1 MPWSKCAC
9 APAISSFSSARSANR
24 AFISQSRSAT
34 RSIRKRISS
43 MSLLLANVLS
53 TLMALASLG
62 ALIVVGRKANET
74 IKLGKVLALRVAAA
88 SNGLERAVK
97 AIQSERT
104 DLTDENNKLGAR
116 LAETQRVRREME
128 EAIEELNRLRKAL
141 TRDIRHARNVA
152 DSARSEDR
160 IATATEQALPKEKNA
175 LPVFVRRAVRKAT
188 VNLAGQ
194 ACART
199 IRKTT
204 CSRN

>member
-1 MPWSKCAC
+1 
-9 APAISSFSSARSANR
+9 
-24 AFISQSRSAT
+24 
-34 RSIRKRISS
+34 

-53 TLMALASLG
+53 TLMALASLA

-74 IKLGKVLALRVAAA
+74 IKLGKLLALRVAAA

-104 DLTDENNKLGAR
+104 DLTDENNKLEAR

-152 DSARSEDR
+152 DSSPRTEDK
-160 IATATEQALPKEKNA
+160 IATATEQSLPKEKNA

-188 VNLAGQ
+188 VELAGQ
-194 ACART
+194 A
-199 IRKTT
+199 
-204 CSRN
+204 

>member
-1 MPWSKCAC
+1 
-9 APAISSFSSARSANR
+9 
-24 AFISQSRSAT
+24 
-34 RSIRKRISS
+34 

-53 TLMALASLG
+53 TLMALASLA

-74 IKLGKVLALRVAAA
+74 IKLGKLLALRVAAA

-104 DLTDENNKLGAR
+104 DLTDENNKLEAR

-152 DSARSEDR
+152 DSSPRTEDK
-160 IATATEQALPKEKNA
+160 IATATEKSLPKEKNA

-188 VNLAGQ
+188 VELAGQ
-194 ACART
+194 A
-199 IRKTT
+199 
-204 CSRN
+204 

>member
-1 MPWSKCAC
+1 
-9 APAISSFSSARSANR
+9 
-24 AFISQSRSAT
+24 
-34 RSIRKRISS
+34 

-74 IKLGKVLALRVAAA
+74 IKLGKILALRIAAA

-97 AIQSERT
+97 AIQSERA
-104 DLTDENNKLGAR
+104 DLGTALADENTKLEAR

-128 EAIEELNRLRKAL
+128 EAIEELTRLRKAL

-152 DSARSEDR
+152 DSARAEDR
-160 IATATEQALPKEKNA
+160 IATATEQSLPKEKNA

-188 VNLAGQ
+188 VDLAGQ
-194 ACART
+194 A
-199 IRKTT
+199 
-204 CSRN
+204 

>member
-1 MPWSKCAC
+1 
-9 APAISSFSSARSANR
+9 
-24 AFISQSRSAT
+24 
-34 RSIRKRISS
+34 
-43 MSLLLANVLS
+43 MSLLLANILS

-104 DLTDENNKLGAR
+104 DLTDENNKLQAR

-152 DSARSEDR
+152 DSSPRTEDK
-160 IATATEQALPKEKNA
+160 IATATEQSLPKEKNA

-188 VNLAGQ
+188 VELAGQ
-194 ACART
+194 A
-199 IRKTT
+199 
-204 CSRN
+204 

>member
-1 MPWSKCAC
+1 
-9 APAISSFSSARSANR
+9 
-24 AFISQSRSAT
+24 
-34 RSIRKRISS
+34 

-53 TLMALASLG
+53 TLMALASLA

-74 IKLGKVLALRVAAA
+74 IKLGKLLALRVAAA

-104 DLTDENNKLGAR
+104 DLADENNKLEAR

-194 ACART
+194 A
-199 IRKTT
+199 
-204 CSRN
+204 

>member
-1 MPWSKCAC
+1 
-9 APAISSFSSARSANR
+9 
-24 AFISQSRSAT
+24 
-34 RSIRKRISS
+34 

-53 TLMALASLG
+53 TLMALASLA

-104 DLTDENNKLGAR
+104 DLTDENTKLEAR

-152 DSARSEDR
+152 DNTRRAEDK
-160 IATATEQALPKEKNA
+160 IATATEQSLPKQKNA

-188 VNLAGQ
+188 VDLAGQ
-194 ACART
+194 A
-199 IRKTT
+199 
-204 CSRN
+204 

>member
-1 MPWSKCAC
+1 
-9 APAISSFSSARSANR
+9 
-24 AFISQSRSAT
+24 
-34 RSIRKRISS
+34 

-53 TLMALASLG
+53 TLMALASLA

-104 DLTDENNKLGAR
+104 ELGTALADENNKLEAR

-152 DSARSEDR
+152 DSTPRAQEK
-160 IATATEQALPKEKNA
+160 IATATEQSLPKEKNA

-188 VNLAGQ
+188 VELAGQ
-194 ACART
+194 A
-199 IRKTT
+199 
-204 CSRN
+204 

>member
-1 MPWSKCAC
+1 
-9 APAISSFSSARSANR
+9 
-24 AFISQSRSAT
+24 
-34 RSIRKRISS
+34 

-53 TLMALASLG
+53 TLMALTSLA

-74 IKLGKVLALRVAAA
+74 IKLGKLLALRVAAA

-104 DLTDENNKLGAR
+104 DLTDENNKLEAR

-152 DSARSEDR
+152 DSSQRTEDK
-160 IATATEQALPKEKNA
+160 IATATEQSVPKEKNA
-175 LPVFVRRAVRKAT
+175 LPVFVRRAVCKAN
-188 VNLAGQ
+188 VELAGQ
-194 ACART
+194 A
-199 IRKTT
+199 
-204 CSRN
+204 

>member
-1 MPWSKCAC
+1 
-9 APAISSFSSARSANR
+9 
-24 AFISQSRSAT
+24 
-34 RSIRKRISS
+34 

-53 TLMALASLG
+53 TLMALASLA

-74 IKLGKVLALRVAAA
+74 IKLGKVLALRIAAA

-104 DLTDENNKLGAR
+104 ELGTALADENNKLEAR

-152 DSARSEDR
+152 DSTPRVQEK
-160 IATATEQALPKEKNA
+160 IATATEQSLPKEKNA

-188 VNLAGQ
+188 VELAGQ
-194 ACART
+194 A
-199 IRKTT
+199 
-204 CSRN
+204 

>member
-1 MPWSKCAC
+1 
-9 APAISSFSSARSANR
+9 
-24 AFISQSRSAT
+24 
-34 RSIRKRISS
+34 

-53 TLMALASLG
+53 TLMALASLA

-74 IKLGKVLALRVAAA
+74 IKLGKLLALRVAAA

-104 DLTDENNKLGAR
+104 DLTDENNKLEAR

-141 TRDIRHARNVA
+141 TRDIHHARNVA
-152 DSARSEDR
+152 DSSPRTEDK
-160 IATATEQALPKEKNA
+160 IATATEQSLPKEKNA

-188 VNLAGQ
+188 VELSGQ
-194 ACART
+194 A
-199 IRKTT
+199 
-204 CSRN
+204 